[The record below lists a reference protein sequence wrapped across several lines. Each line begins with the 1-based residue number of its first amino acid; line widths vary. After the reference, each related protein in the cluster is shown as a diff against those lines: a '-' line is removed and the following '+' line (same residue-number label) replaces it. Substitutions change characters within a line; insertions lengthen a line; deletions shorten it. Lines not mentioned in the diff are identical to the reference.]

1 MNEIMI
7 LGRSILLLLMIATPS
22 LASAETI
29 NFESAT
35 AILGASCGK
44 DIDANCLGVNLDPV
58 RLKECL
64 ARNQDVVS
72 PQCKAD
78 YVRAFDA
85 IQKRVAARSA
95 VSKMCERDKQ
105 KLCEDAQNGAGTVI
119 ECLTKSRGV
128 SAKCSQAIREAGYR

>member
-1 MNEIMI
+1 MI
-7 LGRSILLLLMIATPS
+7 RGRLILLLFAIVAPLP
-22 LASAETI
+22 ASAETM

-72 PQCKAD
+72 PQCKTD

-85 IQKRVAARSA
+85 IQKRVAARAA
-95 VSKMCERDKQ
+95 VYKMCERDKQ
-105 KLCEDAQNGAGTVI
+105 KLCQDAQNGAGRVV
-119 ECLTKSRGV
+119 ECLLTKSRGV
-128 SAKCSQAIREAGYR
+128 SAKCNQAIREAGYR